1 MIKKTDRNHAEIMQV
16 LRKIPGVSVFST
28 HAVGKGFPDLVVGY
42 MGMNYLLE
50 VKDGEK
56 PPSQRKLT
64 ADEVRFHNS
73 WMGQIAIVNSIDDL
87 IKIFTKG

>member
-1 MIKKTDRNHAEIMQV
+1 
-16 LRKIPGVSVFST
+16 
-28 HAVGKGFPDLVVGY
+28 
-42 MGMNYLLE
+42 MGINYLLE

-87 IKIFTKG
+87 MKIFTKG